1 MKVRVYL
8 CDVDNKFIL
17 YFINMYLL
25 YLLDDVDVVWN
36 IMMSF
41 FLFFLMLFENINI
54 MFEKIYSLKI
64 LINMFN

>member
-1 MKVRVYL
+1 M
-8 CDVDNKFIL
+8 
-17 YFINMYLL
+17 

>member
-8 CDVDNKFIL
+8 CDVDNKFFL

>member
-8 CDVDNKFIL
+8 CDVDNKLFL
-17 YFINMYLL
+17 YFINM

>member
-8 CDVDNKFIL
+8 CGVDNKFFL
-17 YFINMYLL
+17 YFINM

-64 LINMFN
+64 LINKFN

>member
-1 MKVRVYL
+1 MKVRVYF
-8 CDVDNKFIL
+8 CDVDNKFFL
-17 YFINMYLL
+17 YFINM

>member
-8 CDVDNKFIL
+8 CDVDNKFFL
-17 YFINMYLL
+17 YFINM

>member
-8 CDVDNKFIL
+8 CDVDNKFFL
-17 YFINMYLL
+17 YFINM

-36 IMMSF
+36 MMMSF

-54 MFEKIYSLKI
+54 MFEKNL
-64 LINMFN
+64 

>member
-17 YFINMYLL
+17 YFINM